1 MYARCRKSAL
11 LYEGQAKFILAWYI
25 ERDIRTQLTRSS
37 PSYLLTAVVELPLRR
52 VLDSVSLRLPRI
64 AYRFKHFSRESR
76 IDASDNLSNLF
87 FIEGIWLASDS
98 RGIDCTSSFQLGTYI
113 YFFLESLSR
122 IDHLDYVPRYKR
134 LLPKIRPWNLKFIL
148 GRNRKN
154 NRWWRWEEG
163 ERDRRSE
170 QSYKPL

>member
-1 MYARCRKSAL
+1 MF
-11 LYEGQAKFILAWYI
+11 EGQAEFIIARYI
-25 ERDIRTQLTRSS
+25 ERDIRAQLTRLF
-37 PSYLLTAVVELPLRR
+37 PSYLLTAVVELPLGR
-52 VLDSVSLRLPRI
+52 VLNSVTLVLPGI

-76 IDASDNLSNLF
+76 IGALDNLSNLF
-87 FIEGIWLASDS
+87 FIEDIWLASDS
-98 RGIDCTSSFQLGTYI
+98 RGIDFTLSFQLGILHIYI

-163 ERDRRSE
+163 EGDRRSE